1 MLAQQREKMLS
12 TPMEVMSDSE
22 SQDILSELRTF
33 VAGASRSSDL
43 DHNNLVKTSI
53 SLLKTLPAARESIL
67 EYFGSVFHNY
77 VNRYLSL
84 LEVLISFQVF
94 VLCLI

>member
-1 MLAQQREKMLS
+1 
-12 TPMEVMSDSE
+12 MSDSE

-33 VAGASRSSDL
+33 VAGASRSNDV

-77 VNRYLSL
+77 VIHYLSL
-84 LEVLISFQVF
+84 LEVLAIFRAFILRSSLSILFF
-94 VLCLI
+94 